1 MTELRKVRTSKRL
14 TQQEAADRIGVSLRS
29 YVSYENDETKRTSAK
44 YRFLLHELEMIDPI
58 DEEHGVIPRDE
69 LIKICTEILSEYD
82 VDFCYLFGSYAKGT
96 ATGTSDV
103 DLLILA
109 KITGLKYYELVER
122 LREALHKKVDVL
134 SLEQLKDNLELTD
147 EILKNGIRIYPG
159 TSGGIKQ

>member
-1 MTELRKVRTSKRL
+1 MTELRKVRTSKKL

-29 YVSYENDETKRTSAK
+29 YVSYENDETKTTSAK

-122 LREALHKKVDVL
+122 LREALHKKVDML
-134 SLEQLKDNLELTD
+134 DTKQL
-147 EILKNGIRIYPG
+147 LKNEALLNEVLKEGIRIYG
-159 TSGGIKQ
+159 